1 MIARKVRFRALD
13 FVVLILC
20 IALGAFVYYRI
31 QYGLEY
37 RGDWGVIPGFL
48 IKQDPATGRWVPN
61 FLLEGLITTIKLS
74 IWATLLAILFGIV
87 AALFRTG
94 SNLFLRMVGRT
105 YVEIIRNL
113 PALVLIY
120 IFYFFVADPLMQM
133 LGIYQFAQSMSD
145 STSGTVAIFFADKS
159 LLTQFISGVIT
170 VAFFE
175 GAYITEIFRAGIESI
190 ERGQN
195 EAAYS
200 LGLSWADKMRFVIMP
215 QAIKRVLPPL
225 ANEFINTIKYSSITS
240 VVSIQEL
247 TYMGRTA
254 VVATRFMFETWITVA
269 VMYLILT
276 LTLSFFTGSL
286 EKRLRQSD

>member
-1 MIARKVRFRALD
+1 LTAKRIRFRAADL
-13 FVVLILC
+13 VVLILC
-20 IALGAFVYYRI
+20 IAFGIYVYYRI
-31 QYGLEY
+31 NYGLQY
-37 RGDWGVIPGFL
+37 KGNWAVIPGFL
-48 IKQDPATGRWVPN
+48 IKQDSATGGWVPN
-61 FLLEGLITTIKLS
+61 FLLEGLITTLRLS
-74 IWATLLAILFGIV
+74 IWSTLLAILFGV
-87 AALFRTG
+87 MAGLCRTG
-94 SNLFLRMVGRT
+94 SNLFLRWVSRT
-105 YVEIIRNL
+105 YVELIRNL

-120 IFYFFVADPLMQM
+120 IFYFFVVDQLMR
-133 LGIYQFAQSMSD
+133 LVGIEQFTRSMSE
-145 STSGTVAIFFADKS
+145 STAAIVSVLFAERS
-159 LLTQFISGVIT
+159 LLAQFISGVIT

-175 GAYITEIFRAGIESI
+175 GAYITEIIRAGIESI

-254 VVATRFMFETWITVA
+254 VVATRYMFEIWITVSI
-269 VMYLILT
+269 MYLVLT
-276 LTLSFFTGSL
+276 LTLSVFAGYL
-286 EKRLRQSD
+286 ERRLRQSD